1 MSAKN
6 LDRYNRWRNI
16 TVAFRV
22 SPEEDA
28 QIETAVR
35 LSGLTKQDYITRR
48 LLCREVVVQGNPRV
62 YKALRNE
69 LAAVLAELQRIEAG
83 GGVDGQVLVIHDML
97 GINKGFSP
105 RFLRRY
111 ADLHEV
117 MTGAVTSYVEDVK
130 SGDFPNESEQY

>member
-6 LDRYNRWRNI
+6 LDRHNRWRNK

-22 SPEEDA
+22 SPEEDE

-48 LLCREVVVQGNPRV
+48 LMCREVVVQGNPRV

-69 LAAVLAELQRIEAG
+69 FSAVLVELQRIEAG
-83 GGVDGQVLVIHDML
+83 GGVDGELLDTIRLIAAIMDGM
-97 GINKGFSP
+97 
-105 RFLRRY
+105 R
-111 ADLHEV
+111 
-117 MTGAVTSYVEDVK
+117 ED
-130 SGDFPNESEQY
+130 

>member
-6 LDRYNRWRNI
+6 LDTHNRWRNK

-22 SPEEDA
+22 SPEENEQIDA
-28 QIETAVR
+28 AVR

-83 GGVDGQVLVIHDML
+83 AGVDEELMDNIELIAAILDGM
-97 GINKGFSP
+97 
-105 RFLRRY
+105 R
-111 ADLHEV
+111 
-117 MTGAVTSYVEDVK
+117 ED
-130 SGDFPNESEQY
+130 

>member
-1 MSAKN
+1 M
-6 LDRYNRWRNI
+6 R
-16 TVAFRV
+16 TG
-22 SPEEDA
+22 

-83 GGVDGQVLVIHDML
+83 DGVDEELMDNIELIAAIMDGM
-97 GINKGFSP
+97 
-105 RFLRRY
+105 R
-111 ADLHEV
+111 
-117 MTGAVTSYVEDVK
+117 ED
-130 SGDFPNESEQY
+130 